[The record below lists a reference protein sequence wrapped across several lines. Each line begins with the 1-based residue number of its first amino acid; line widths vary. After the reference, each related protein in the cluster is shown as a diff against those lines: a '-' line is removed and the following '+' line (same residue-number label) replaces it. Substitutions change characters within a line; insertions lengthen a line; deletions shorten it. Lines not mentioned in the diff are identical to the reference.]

1 MSDAKPQRNSLVLYK
16 QGAARIVES
25 GAKRITIELRDGQ
38 QLRVR
43 PKDVLLLHP
52 GPVDDLMQLAV
63 QRENSADLL
72 TAWEL
77 LAGSE
82 TSLPELAEL
91 AYGEYTPAAAWSV
104 WEAVADG
111 LYFSGEPQHITVY
124 TREEVQQERA
134 KREARE
140 AERRQWDEFLQR
152 ITDRKTVRDDHL
164 YLRDVEALALGE
176 QSQSRVLNSLG
187 KDETPESAH
196 DLLLQVGYWDISRNP
211 YPSRAK
217 IISTSA
223 TGPAPPLSD
232 EARRD
237 LTHLQALAIDDEGNE
252 DPDDAISWDNG
263 RVWVHIADVAALID
277 PDSTLDR
284 TARDRAANL
293 YLPEETI
300 LMLPQ
305 DVTKRLGLGLEEK
318 SPALSFG
325 IDLSPDGQIED
336 LEIVSSWIKA
346 TRWTYEEAENRITE
360 PILSNL
366 LEIAQRY
373 EHRRREAGAIDINLP
388 EVRIRVENGDV
399 IIKPILPLQSRSLVR
414 EAMLMAGEAAA
425 MFAQENEFAIPYTTQ
440 EPPAGPIPEGETMSA
455 MFATRK
461 LLKPGRQSV
470 MPGVHSGLGMA
481 QYAQATSPLRRYLD
495 LVVHQQLRAH
505 LQGRTPLSEQA
516 ILERIG
522 AVDLIQRDVRR
533 AERLSR
539 QHWTLVYLLKNPDWQ
554 GEGIIVEKHGRR
566 LVAVLPDLDLE
577 TDLYLPGDH
586 ALDSSV
592 LLEIQDISLP
602 YLTTRFTS
610 LTAPQNP

>member
-91 AYGEYTPAAAWSV
+91 AYGEYTPVAAWSV

-152 ITDRKTVRDDHL
+152 VADRKTMRDDHP

-522 AVDLIQRDVRR
+522 VVDLIQRDVRR

>member
-91 AYGEYTPAAAWSV
+91 AYGEYTPVAAWSV